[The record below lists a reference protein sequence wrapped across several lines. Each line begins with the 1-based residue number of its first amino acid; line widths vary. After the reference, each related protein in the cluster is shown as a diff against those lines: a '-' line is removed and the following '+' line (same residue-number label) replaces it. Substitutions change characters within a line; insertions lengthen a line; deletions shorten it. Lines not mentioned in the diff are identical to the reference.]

1 LKEGLKI
8 PLFRNFLCA
17 IVLAMA
23 QEKKKCKELLSK
35 VEYEI
40 LLAFHDIAKDLF
52 EGSLQK
58 IILFGRKKK
67 PTSIGTL
74 DVLLLFSSFSKADQ
88 KEVSQIA
95 EELSENTL
103 VQISPIAMDNK
114 TYQSYKK
121 EKHPLIQDIET
132 TGCDFS

>member
-1 LKEGLKI
+1 
-8 PLFRNFLCA
+8 
-17 IVLAMA
+17 MA

-35 VEYEI
+35 VEYET
-40 LLAFHDIAKDLF
+40 LLAFHDIARDLF

-67 PTSIGTL
+67 PTAIGTL

-88 KEVSQIA
+88 KEISQIA

-103 VQISPIAMDNK
+103 VQISPITMDHK

>member
-1 LKEGLKI
+1 
-8 PLFRNFLCA
+8 
-17 IVLAMA
+17 MA

-35 VEYEI
+35 EEYEI

-67 PTSIGTL
+67 PASAGSL
-74 DVLLLFSSFSKADQ
+74 DIFLLFSSLSKSDQ

-103 VQISPIAMDNK
+103 VKISPIAMDHK

-121 EKHPLIQDIET
+121 EKHPLILDIET
-132 TGCDFS
+132 NGLDFS